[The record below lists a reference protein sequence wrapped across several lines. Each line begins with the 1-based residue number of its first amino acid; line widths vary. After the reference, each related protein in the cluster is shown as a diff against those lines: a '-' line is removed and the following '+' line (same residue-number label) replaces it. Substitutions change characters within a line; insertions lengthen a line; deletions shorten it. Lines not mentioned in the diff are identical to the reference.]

1 MLAARVLSKRLL
13 VEMPY
18 SAYAVSGSLY
28 RFSLYSI
35 KCADYMRYSI
45 RYNDNFLADDF
56 NRLAVE

>member
-1 MLAARVLSKRLL
+1 
-13 VEMPY
+13 MPY

-56 NRLAVE
+56 DRLAVE